1 MISKAKRQAVFD
13 KSDGR
18 CAYCRDPIT
27 TNNFQVDHIVAK
39 CMRGSDDISNLRP
52 SCRRCNNYK
61 RWFTTEEFRMNI
73 RKAIDVQ
80 RRSNP
85 MFHMLERFG
94 IIKQVKTEVVFH
106 FEDAAEITKE
116 DK

>member
-1 MISKAKRQAVFD
+1 MISKAKRQEVFD

-18 CAYCRDPIT
+18 CAYCGYPIT
-27 TNNFQVDHIVAK
+27 RNTFQVDHIIAK
-39 CMRGSDDISNLRP
+39 CMRGSDSISNLYP

-61 RWFTTEEFRMNI
+61 RWSTTEEFRVNI
-73 RKAIDVQ
+73 QKAIDVQ

-106 FEDAAEITKE
+106 FERGGES
-116 DK
+116 